1 MNGFDMKKLLFFLL
15 LIVVPLGSQSR
26 VLTKQ
31 DWIRFYTR
39 SCKTVSYNQVCRE
52 KLEKAIS
59 LMNNYLPMFT
69 FQLKER
75 KLPTYFAILCIIES
89 NCKTREI
96 SYVRPKKCKKEE
108 MEGDKCKKVP
118 FALGLWQPSWRNIRQ
133 AFRDQY
139 LTDLT
144 KKQIIRYTPWRDAEF
159 NTNIALWILDGYYRK
174 YKDVKTTLYAYNAG
188 STKINA
194 WLRGE
199 AELPKETENFY
210 LQFQALNEIVKN
222 QKAYGIKAD
231 TSTKYLRYVF
241 KNKLQEAAKWFN

>member
-1 MNGFDMKKLLFFLL
+1 MKKIILFAL
-15 LIVVPLGSQSR
+15 LITVPLGSQSR

-31 DWIRFYTR
+31 DWIKFYLR
-39 SCKTVSYNQVCRE
+39 PCKTVKYNYVCKE

-59 LMNNYLPMFT
+59 RMNNYFPMVK

-75 KLPTYFAILCIIES
+75 GLPDYFALIPIIES
-89 NCKTREI
+89 HYSNHAK
-96 SYVRPKKCKKEE
+96 SMVN
-108 MEGDKCKKVP
+108 DKP
-118 FALGLWQPSWRNIRQ
+118 FALGMWQVAFSNFQEYHRRN
-133 AFRDQY
+133 D
-139 LTDLT
+139 LTNYT
-144 KKQIIRYTPWRDAEF
+144 KKQILRNRNWKHPEF
-159 NTNIALWILDGYYRK
+159 NTRVATWILKGYYKK
-174 YKDVKTTLYAYNAG
+174 YGDVKTTLYAYNAG

-210 LQFQALNEIVKN
+210 LQFLALHEIVKN

-231 TSTKYLRYVF
+231 DSTEYIKYVF